1 MKACILGCG
10 GPALTPRERAY
21 FREADP
27 YGFIL
32 FERNC
37 HSPDQ
42 LRALVA
48 DLRDAVGR
56 RAPVLVDQEGG
67 RVQRLRPPAW
77 RRYPPAGLFGA
88 LMEENVPVA
97 VELVGLT
104 AQLIANDLR
113 NGPDIDV
120 NCAPVLDLRLD
131 GAHGIIGDRA
141 FSSEADQVALLG
153 TSWIGGLK
161 AGGVVPVMKHLPGHG
176 RASCDS
182 HLSLPVIDTPAE
194 ELAYNDFMTFRMV
207 GGQHPGLPGMTGHLL
222 FPGID
227 PHLPVTL
234 SPVLLEELVRGY
246 IGLTGLLISDDLSMK
261 ALEGPLADRAAAACR
276 AGCDVALHCN
286 GRFEEM
292 VSVADAVPVL
302 AGAARERAV
311 ALMEDAETLRAGAEQ
326 VDARELEEK
335 ITAAVR
341 TMADV

>member
-10 GPALTPRERAY
+10 GPVLTPRERAF
-21 FREADP
+21 FRAADP

-48 DLRDAVGR
+48 DLRDTVGR

-67 RVQRLRPPAW
+67 RVQRLGPPAW
-77 RRYPPAGLFGA
+77 RRYPPAGLFGI
-88 LMEENVPVA
+88 LMEENVPVT
-97 VELVGLT
+97 VELARLT

-120 NCAPVLDLRLD
+120 NCAPVLDLRVD
-131 GAHGIIGDRA
+131 GSHGIIGDRA
-141 FSSEADQVALLG
+141 FSGESDRVALLG
-153 TSWIGGLK
+153 TCWINGLK

-176 RASCDS
+176 RARCDS
-182 HLSLPVIDTPAE
+182 HLSLPVIDAPAE
-194 ELAYNDFMTFRMV
+194 VLVHDDFMTFRLV
-207 GGQHPGLPGMTGHLL
+207 AGQHPGLPGMTGHLL
-222 FPGID
+222 FSDID

-234 SPVLLEELVRGY
+234 SPMLVTRLIRRY

-292 VSVADAVPVL
+292 ASVADAVPVL
-302 AGAARERAV
+302 ADGARERAV
-311 ALMEDAETLRAGAEQ
+311 ALMADSEALRSRAEQ
-326 VDARELEEK
+326 VDARELEERF
-335 ITAAVR
+335 AATVR
-341 TMADV
+341 RLADG

>member
-10 GPALTPRERAY
+10 GPVLTQEERAF

-37 HSPDQ
+37 HAPDQ

-48 DLRDAVGR
+48 DLRETVGR

-67 RVQRLRPPAW
+67 RVQRLGPPAW
-77 RRYPPAGLFGA
+77 RRYPPAGLFGT
-88 LMEENVPVA
+88 LMWESVPVA
-97 VELVGLT
+97 VEVAELT
-104 AQLIANDLR
+104 ARLIANDLR

-120 NCAPVLDLRLD
+120 NCAPVLDLRFD
-131 GAHGIIGDRA
+131 DAHGIIGDRA
-141 FSSEADQVALLG
+141 FSGEGDQVALLG
-153 TSWIGGLK
+153 TNWITGLK

-176 RASCDS
+176 RARCDS
-182 HLSLPVIDTPAE
+182 HLSLPVIDTPTE
-194 ELAYNDFMTFRMV
+194 ELVYNDFLIFRMV

-222 FPGID
+222 FSGID

-234 SPVLLEELVRGY
+234 SPVLLEELIRGY
-246 IGLTGLLISDDLSMK
+246 IGLTGLLISDDLSME
-261 ALEGPLADRAAAACR
+261 ALDGPLADRAAAACR

-286 GRFEEM
+286 GRLDEM

-302 AGAARERAV
+302 ADAALERAV
-311 ALMEDAETLRAGAEQ
+311 ALMADSEALRAGAEQ
-326 VDARELEEK
+326 VDPRELEEK
-335 ITAAVR
+335 IAAAVR
-341 TMADV
+341 NLDYV